1 VDDEV
6 EFPDGISTDIWP
18 LSAEDA
24 LQLIDGGPYWTGSF
38 KAADGER
45 AERLFR
51 GWRAY
56 TRRENGDCYGIWLV
70 PPGGQA
76 EAEAQARG
84 YVLLREQV

>member
-6 EFPDGISTDIWP
+6 ELPDGITTDVWP
-18 LSAEDA
+18 LSAEGTV
-24 LQLIDGGPYWTGSF
+24 QLIDGGPYWTGRF
-38 KAADGER
+38 KAVDGER

-70 PPGGQA
+70 PPGGLA
-76 EAEAQARG
+76 EAEAHARG